1 MVTANV
7 RGRPQASSRQM
18 LQEAAFDLFLENGY
32 AATTIAEISRV
43 AGVSR
48 NTFFNYFAGKSDVFW
63 VEIDDSADALAASL
77 AAAPADRPLMEA
89 IRLAL
94 LEVARGFGPGRVPW
108 ALTQY
113 ALIGGADQ
121 LQASG
126 MSRLTDHSRALVSF
140 TDARLPPAARAL
152 GHAAC
157 YASLGAALAAARD
170 WASAGTSRGGLEPWL
185 DAALTPLCDGYQRA
199 IDAVRL

>member
-1 MVTANV
+1 MATTSV

-18 LQEAAFDLFLENGY
+18 LQEAAFDLFLEKGY

-48 NTFFNYFAGKSDVFW
+48 NTFFNYFTGKSDVFW
-63 VEIDDSADALAASL
+63 VDIDDSASALSASL
-77 AAAPADRPLMEA
+77 VAAPADQPIMAA
-89 IRLAL
+89 IRTAL
-94 LEVARGFGPGRVPW
+94 LDVARGFGPGRVPW

-113 ALIGGADQ
+113 AMIGDIDQ

-126 MSRLTDHSRALVSF
+126 MSRLADHTRALVAFNDS
-140 TDARLPPAARAL
+140 RLQPAARPI

-157 YASLGAALAAARD
+157 YASLGAALAAAWD

-185 DAALTPLCDGYQRA
+185 DAALTPLCSGFQRA
-199 IDAVRL
+199 IDAAAA

>member
-1 MVTANV
+1 MTNT
-7 RGRPQASSRQM
+7 RGRPLASSRAM
-18 LQEAAFDLFLENGY
+18 LQEAAFDLFLQNGY
-32 AATTIAEISRV
+32 EATTVAEISRV

-48 NTFFNYFAGKSDVFW
+48 NTFFNYFTGKSDVFW
-63 VEIDDSADALAASL
+63 VDIDDSANALSASL
-77 AAAPADRPLMEA
+77 AAAPADQPFMTA
-89 IRLAL
+89 IREAL
-94 LEVARGFGPGRVPW
+94 LEVARSFGPGRVPW

-113 ALIGGADQ
+113 TLIGGADQ

-126 MSRLTDHSRALVSF
+126 MSRLADHTRALVAF
-140 TDARLPPAARAL
+140 ADAHLPLSARPL

-185 DAALTPLCDGYQRA
+185 DAALTPLCEGFQRA
-199 IDAVRL
+199 IDSSAH

>member
-1 MVTANV
+1 MTVSSSP
-7 RGRPQASSRQM
+7 GRPPASSRQM
-18 LQEAAFDLFLENGY
+18 LQEAAFDLFLEQGY
-32 AATTIAEISRV
+32 EATTVADIARL

-48 NTFFNYFAGKSDVFW
+48 NTFFNYFPAKSDVFW

-94 LEVARGFGPGRVPW
+94 LDVARAFGPGRVPW

-126 MSRLTDHSRALVSF
+126 MLRLAEHTRALVTFADS
-140 TDARLPPAARAL
+140 RLPPGARAI

-157 YASLGAALAAARD
+157 YASLGAARAAARD
-170 WASAGTSRGGLEPWL
+170 WASAGTSRGGL
-185 DAALTPLCDGYQRA
+185 
-199 IDAVRL
+199 

>member
-1 MVTANV
+1 MTSDST
-7 RGRPQASSRQM
+7 RGRPQASSREM
-18 LQEAAFDLFLENGY
+18 LQEAAFDLFLEHGY
-32 AATTIAEISRV
+32 AGTTIAEIARV

-48 NTFFNYFAGKSDVFW
+48 NTFFNYFDGKSDVFW
-63 VEIDDSADALAASL
+63 VDIDDSAEALAASL
-77 AAAPADRPLMEA
+77 AAAPAGTPVMPA
-89 IRLAL
+89 IRDAL
-94 LEVARGFGPGRVPW
+94 LAVARTFGANRVPW

-126 MSRLTDHSRALVSF
+126 MLRLAEHTRALVTFADS
-140 TDARLPPAARAL
+140 RLPPRARAI

-185 DAALTPLCDGYQRA
+185 DAALTPLCEGYQSA
-199 IDAVRL
+199 IDAAQG